1 VITGHFAIASA
12 AASLPRRR
20 TSTFA
25 FLALCAASL
34 APDVV
39 DVFYSL
45 TGICS
50 PYGLYS
56 HTIHAVVLQAAVV
69 GGIAYLA
76 SGSRA
81 TTALFVAVVLLHIPA
96 DYFTGHK
103 LLMPGGEMVG
113 LQLYDVPLYDF
124 LLEAPILVV
133 GWWLLRR
140 SDRAPRWTASPWAL
154 VALLLVQGTFD
165 ALKVGEGG
173 RLKPSRCFGPVGPP
187 FQSGPFTVRT
197 TN

>member
-1 VITGHFAIASA
+1 MITGHFAIASA

-34 APDVV
+34 APDAV
-39 DVFYSL
+39 DLLYSI

-56 HTIHAVVLQAAVV
+56 HTLHAVVLQAAVI

-81 TTALFVAVVLLHIPA
+81 TAALFVAVVLLHIPA

-103 LLMPGGEMVG
+103 LLMPGGEMIG

-124 LLEAPILVV
+124 LLEAPLLGIA
-133 GWWLLRR
+133 WWLLRR
-140 SDRAPRWTASPWAL
+140 SDRAPHWTSTPWAL
-154 VALLLVQGTFD
+154 VALLFVQGSFD
-165 ALKVGEGG
+165 VLKLGEGG
-173 RLKPSRCFGPVGPP
+173 RLKPNRCFGPVSLP
-187 FQSGPFTVRT
+187 FPSGPATART
-197 TN
+197 TD